1 MKFAYFF
8 IAVIVLASCGMKVP
22 YTNNIRDEYG
32 LNTEKDIKN
41 VQFFTSST
49 LILEKS
55 KSSGNQGTNESGVLV
70 SNSSKEQ
77 DRVIIPVNTKCV
89 FDGYGPDSTLMIRFE
104 TGVGKSLSFASRPGQ
119 NNGKYYLVAV
129 WKNNQGEL
137 KYGSETYTVNSTGGN
152 THLLVVLK
160 KLQTLKRKD
169 RIVRGMKV

>member
-1 MKFAYFF
+1 M
-8 IAVIVLASCGMKVP
+8 LASCGMKVP
-22 YTNNIRDEYG
+22 FTNNIKQEYG
-32 LNTEKDIKN
+32 LDSEKEIKK

-55 KSSGNQGTNESGVLV
+55 KSSGNAGTDESGVLI

-77 DRVIIPVNTKCV
+77 DRIIIPVNSKCV
-89 FDGYGPDSTLMIRFE
+89 FEGFAADSSMMIRFE
-104 TGVGKSLSFASRPGQ
+104 TGVGKTLSFASRPGQ

-129 WKNNQGEL
+129 WKNSTGEL
-137 KYGSETYTVNSTGGN
+137 KYGTETYTVNSTGGN

-160 KLQTLKRKD
+160 KIQNLKRKD